1 MSSDTTEG
9 ALSGWQL
16 RKAEAAD
23 NVRLVERSVTYETT
37 LDTLVSVDSV
47 VGWVEADF
55 SASAR
60 RSALSSIPV
69 GILISVIS

>member
-47 VGWVEADF
+47 VGGVEADF

-60 RSALSSIPV
+60 RSTLSSIPV
-69 GILISVIS
+69 GVLVPVIS